1 MPAPAIDPGPS
12 LVEDEEEEGSSS
24 AGESG
29 FVPPHL
35 RARNGEE
42 GDVLGWASSVV
53 G

>member
-1 MPAPAIDPGPS
+1 M
-12 LVEDEEEEGSSS
+12 EDEEDDASGS

-35 RARNGEE
+35 RARNGED